1 MKMAHYPQTCGTY
14 FHTDQKPL
22 CFLGCAALQEQ
33 TSTDTVLFL
42 SLVIL
47 ITTYLDF
54 KLTSWKNI
62 VNFLCKRTG
71 ITPGP
76 RLMRIHLV
84 RNSTSARF
92 EKNPKIFT

>member
-1 MKMAHYPQTCGTY
+1 MKTHCSLFIFQKTLRFRMKMAHYPQTCGTY

-71 ITPGP
+71 ITY
-76 RLMRIHLV
+76 LY
-84 RNSTSARF
+84 F
-92 EKNPKIFT
+92 

>member
-1 MKMAHYPQTCGTY
+1 MKTHCSLFNFQKTLRFRMKMAHYPQTCGTY

-71 ITPGP
+71 ITY
-76 RLMRIHLV
+76 LD
-84 RNSTSARF
+84 F
-92 EKNPKIFT
+92 

>member
-1 MKMAHYPQTCGTY
+1 MQTHCSLFIFQKTLRFRMKMAHYPQTCGTY

-71 ITPGP
+71 ITY
-76 RLMRIHLV
+76 LD
-84 RNSTSARF
+84 F
-92 EKNPKIFT
+92 

>member
-1 MKMAHYPQTCGTY
+1 MKTHCSLFIFQKTLRFRMKMVHYPQTCGTY

-71 ITPGP
+71 ITY
-76 RLMRIHLV
+76 LY
-84 RNSTSARF
+84 F
-92 EKNPKIFT
+92 

>member
-1 MKMAHYPQTCGTY
+1 MKTHCSLFIFQKTLRFRMKMAHYPQTCGTY

-33 TSTDTVLFL
+33 LLQIPFCYL

-62 VNFLCKRTG
+62 ANFLCKSTG
-71 ITPGP
+71 ITY
-76 RLMRIHLV
+76 LD
-84 RNSTSARF
+84 F
-92 EKNPKIFT
+92 